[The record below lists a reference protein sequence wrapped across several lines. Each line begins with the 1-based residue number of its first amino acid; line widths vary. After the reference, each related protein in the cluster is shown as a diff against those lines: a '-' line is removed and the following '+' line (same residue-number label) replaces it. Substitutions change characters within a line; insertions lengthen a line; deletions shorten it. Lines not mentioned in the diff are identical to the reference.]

1 MCDGVPALGGI
12 PLPRRVARN
21 KEGDI
26 VEEVDIGRT
35 EMLAAQTMCPWRA
48 GSIGGPH
55 GNNTTGH
62 FDREQPYLLE
72 SYDTMLE
79 KGLRPVVKM
88 FSLGIKVS
96 NDNFGNWR

>member
-35 EMLAAQTMCPWRA
+35 EMLAAQTMCP
-48 GSIGGPH
+48 GVEGDHMEIIQLDILIENSH
-55 GNNTTGH
+55 T
-62 FDREQPYLLE
+62 
-72 SYDTMLE
+72 S
-79 KGLRPVVKM
+79 
-88 FSLGIKVS
+88 
-96 NDNFGNWR
+96 